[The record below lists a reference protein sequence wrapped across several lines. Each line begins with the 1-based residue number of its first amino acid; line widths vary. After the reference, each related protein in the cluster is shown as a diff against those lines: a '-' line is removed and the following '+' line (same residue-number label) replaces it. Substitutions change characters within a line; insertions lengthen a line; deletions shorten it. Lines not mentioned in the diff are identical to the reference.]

1 MFLDPPRSRI
11 PPSARHGSR
20 PSWRRPHRGGSG
32 DYRLGI
38 AAFIVVEPSTGKVF
52 NILATA
58 DRLFAEH
65 EELPYPGVAAPFTRV
80 VDDPLAGVGGP
91 GFHAVA
97 VELDR
102 SRGHVAWTAGGR
114 LLHEASGLSDLPAA
128 VTIGFGLFTLLPIGA
143 GRSSAQGQGA
153 RASCGHFRY
162 HASQASTAGPRG
174 RAQPRP
180 RVGSGPAHENAREA
194 EYPRGCRGCADC
206 RCDVSPG
213 RIWKCRRGIPFAL
226 EPRRPLAARRPH
238 TGAARSRHRKR
249 CRDRTIGAAVR
260 ADPPGGRGP
269 GRTVPSRRV
278 RPAPDRALLG
288 SHRSESGC
296 FRTRSGSRG
305 PMSKYMGFVPSWR
318 QLLIY
323 A

>member
-1 MFLDPPRSRI
+1 MPTEPYDNLTGPQLDASLWAPLDMGGPRVEPGAVTTVAGGAVTVDVAAFTNADPHDQSLDNTKHVMFSTRTFAL
-11 PPSARHGSR
+11 PPSGPARFEAELAVDHIG
-20 PSWRRPHRGGSG
+20 GGSG

-128 VTIGFGLFTLLPIGA
+128 VTIGFGLFTLLPIGG

-153 RASCGHFRY
+153 RASWRHFRY
-162 HASQASTAGPRG
+162 HA
-174 RAQPRP
+174 
-180 RVGSGPAHENAREA
+180 
-194 EYPRGCRGCADC
+194 
-206 RCDVSPG
+206 
-213 RIWKCRRGIPFAL
+213 
-226 EPRRPLAARRPH
+226 
-238 TGAARSRHRKR
+238 
-249 CRDRTIGAAVR
+249 
-260 ADPPGGRGP
+260 
-269 GRTVPSRRV
+269 
-278 RPAPDRALLG
+278 
-288 SHRSESGC
+288 
-296 FRTRSGSRG
+296 
-305 PMSKYMGFVPSWR
+305 
-318 QLLIY
+318 
-323 A
+323 